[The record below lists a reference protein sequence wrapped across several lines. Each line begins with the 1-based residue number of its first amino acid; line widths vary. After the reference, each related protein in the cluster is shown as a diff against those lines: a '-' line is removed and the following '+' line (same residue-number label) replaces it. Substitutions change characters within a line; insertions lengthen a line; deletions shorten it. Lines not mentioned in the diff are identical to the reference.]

1 MHLWY
6 IMAELLLSVAWAA
19 SILPLE
25 GFYYQVIPG
34 ERGVWVKKALSI
46 SVGSVER
53 DHKVVSSFLGQ
64 DVEIERM
71 GTDGDFDKATALYTE
86 YDGKVDAFGVGGVD
100 LGVSLG
106 DVHYPLHDALRLV
119 KGVTKTPYTD
129 GGGLKNTLER
139 RVIPFVE
146 ERIGDEIQP
155 KRALNCTGA
164 DRFGLAC
171 SFFDAGYKNEDVVF
185 GDLMFALGLPIPIRG
200 GPPALIRL
208 ARILMPI
215 VGRLPMSFLYPTGTD
230 QEKHTPKY
238 VKWYN
243 WATVIA
249 GDCIYVKRYSP
260 ARMDGKIVVTNTTTA
275 RDVEIFRERGVKYL
289 VTTTPRFE
297 GMRSFGTNATEA
309 ALMAA
314 SGVGRRFTY
323 AELDDL
329 IDELKIE
336 PTILKLN

>member
-1 MHLWY
+1 M
-6 IMAELLLSVAWAA
+6 
-19 SILPLE
+19 
-25 GFYYQVIPG
+25 
-34 ERGVWVKKALSI
+34 KKALSI

-53 DHKVVSSFLGQ
+53 DHKVVVSLLGQ
-64 DVEIERM
+64 EVEIERK
-71 GTDGDFDKATALYTE
+71 GTDGDFDKAAALYAE

-106 DVHYPLHDALRLV
+106 DLHYPFYDALRLV

-129 GGGLKNTLER
+129 AGGLKNTLER
-139 RVIPFVE
+139 RVIPFIE

-155 KRALNCTGA
+155 KRALNCTGS

-171 SFFDAGYKNEDVVF
+171 SFFDAGYKAENVVF

-208 ARILMPI
+208 VKILMPI

-260 ARMDGKIVVTNTTTA
+260 PRMDGKIVVTNTTTA

-297 GMRSFGTNATEA
+297 GMRTFGTNATEA
-309 ALMAA
+309 ALIAV
-314 SGVGRRFTY
+314 SGKGRPLTY
-323 AELDDL
+323 AELDML
-329 IDELKIE
+329 IDELKME

>member
-1 MHLWY
+1 
-6 IMAELLLSVAWAA
+6 
-19 SILPLE
+19 
-25 GFYYQVIPG
+25 
-34 ERGVWVKKALSI
+34 VKRALSI

-53 DHKVVSSFLGQ
+53 DHKVVVSLLGQ
-64 DVEIERM
+64 EVEIERK
-71 GTDGDFDKATALYTE
+71 GTDGDFDKATALFTE

-100 LGVSLG
+100 LGVNLG
-106 DVHYPLHDALRLV
+106 DVHYPLHDAIRLV
-119 KGVTKTPYTD
+119 KGITKTPYTD

-139 RVIPFVE
+139 RVIPFIE

-155 KRALNCTGA
+155 KRALNCVGA
-164 DRFGLAC
+164 DRFGLSC
-171 SFFDAGYKNEDVVF
+171 SFFDAGYKSEDVVF
-185 GDLMFALGLPIPIRG
+185 GDLMFALGL
-200 GPPALIRL
+200 LRL
-208 ARILMPI
+208 TKLLMPI

-309 ALMAA
+309 ALIAV
-314 SGVGRRFTY
+314 SGKERPLTY
-323 AELDDL
+323 AELDVL
-329 IDELKIE
+329 IDELKME
-336 PTILKLN
+336 PTILKLND